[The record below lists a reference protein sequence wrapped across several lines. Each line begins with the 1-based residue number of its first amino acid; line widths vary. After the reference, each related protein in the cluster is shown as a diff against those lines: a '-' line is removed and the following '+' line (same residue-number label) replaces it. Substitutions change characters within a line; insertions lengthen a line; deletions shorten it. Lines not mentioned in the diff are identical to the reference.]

1 MRQVDERLQRLLQ
14 PVVEMLGYEL
24 VGIEYFRSGHHY
36 ILRIYIDKASGV
48 TLDDCEIVSHQVS
61 ALLDVEDPIRGR
73 YTLEVSSP
81 GLDRPLFTAEH
92 FQRFSG
98 RQVKLRLVTP
108 VNGRR
113 NFKGLLQGL
122 DAGKVTLEV
131 DGERLDLPLEDIERA
146 RLVPDLAGE
155 DRQARSG
162 V

>member
-24 VGIEYFRSGHHY
+24 VGIEYFPSGHHY
-36 ILRIYIDKASGV
+36 ILRVYIDKASGI
-48 TLDDCEIVSHQVS
+48 TLDDCEVVSHQVS

-92 FQRFSG
+92 FQRFCG

-122 DAGKVTLEV
+122 DEGKVTLEV

-146 RLVPDLAGE
+146 RLVPQLAGE
-155 DRQARSG
+155 DG
-162 V
+162 